1 VEKVNIHQKLSLFT
15 DYWSPRIVGALNGQ
29 YVKLVKFKGEF
40 VWHKHDDEDELF
52 YVLKGSFKMEY
63 RDRTVEINENEFI
76 IVPRGTEHRP
86 VAQEEVSVMLFEPSS
101 TLNTGD
107 TINDFT
113 KRELPII

>member
-1 VEKVNIHQKLSLFT
+1 MFT

-52 YVLKGSFKMEY
+52 YVLKGSFKIEY

-76 IVPRGTEHRP
+76 IVPRGIEHRP
-86 VAQEEVSVMLFEPSS
+86 VAQEEVSVMLFEPRS

-107 TINDFT
+107 AISDRT
-113 KRELPII
+113 KSELPII